1 MSKVLIIDDD
11 AEICSLVGEFLRRNG
26 HEVAT
31 APDGGRG
38 LAAAAAQP
46 PDLILCDLEM
56 PGMGGQEVV
65 ATLRRD
71 RRMGEIPVIFLSACK
86 DRGQIRRSM
95 NLGGDDFI
103 TKPAPLPEVLETVN
117 ARLLRQWHQQQ
128 REEERWQ
135 QTVDVFAGII
145 HDLDQS
151 AAGVRWLAAKA
162 AARDGREKRIIDQVR
177 ESLAARQVSPAA
189 GATAA
194 AAPRQPEQSLLLKDA
209 SRRQFLKLSEVKALL
224 ACGEYSMVH
233 WGDNG
238 QHMMFRKALKMW
250 QQELPPEQFF
260 RVHRQ
265 AIINLGFIDYVE
277 KAGAGRL
284 QVHLRAFKPATAI
297 FVSQRETPDFN
308 RCLKQFQAGAPAR
321 S

>member
-26 HEVAT
+26 HEVST

-38 LAAAAAQP
+38 LAAAAAQF

-65 ATLRRD
+65 ATLRQD

-117 ARLLRQWHQQQ
+117 ARLLRQWNQHQ
-128 REEERWQ
+128 REDERLKE
-135 QTVDVFAGII
+135 TVSVFAGII
-145 HDLDQS
+145 HDLDKS
-151 AAGVRWLAAKA
+151 AEGVRWLAAKA
-162 AARDGREKRIIDQVR
+162 AAKDGREKQIIDQVCQ
-177 ESLAARQVSPAA
+177 SLEARQAPAA
-189 GATAA
+189 NPAS
-194 AAPRQPEQSLLLKDA
+194 APAHLLPEQPLLIKDA
-209 SRRQFLKLSEVKALL
+209 NRRQFLKLSEVKALV

-233 WGDNG
+233 WGDKG
-238 QHMMFRKALKMW
+238 QHMMFRKALKLW
-250 QQELPPEQFF
+250 QQELPAEQFF

-277 KAGAGRL
+277 KAGEGRL
-284 QVHLRAFKPATAI
+284 QVHLRDFKTAI
-297 FVSQRETPDFN
+297 FVSQRETPNFN
-308 RCLKQFQAGAPAR
+308 RCLKHFQTRVAPGT
-321 S
+321 